1 MKKDKNRLTTKT
13 RLLIYEYKERYPVL
27 SAEDISDMFNLSK
40 IYVEHMFKKGELIV
54 PSKMNS

>member
-1 MKKDKNRLTTKT
+1 MNKGKNRLTNKT

-27 SAEDISDMFNLSK
+27 SAEDIADMFNLSK

>member
-1 MKKDKNRLTTKT
+1 MNKGKNRLTNKT

-27 SAEDISDMFNLSK
+27 SAEDIADMFNLSK
-40 IYVEHMFKKGELIV
+40 VYVEHMFKKGELIV

>member
-1 MKKDKNRLTTKT
+1 MNKGKNRLTNKT

-40 IYVEHMFKKGELIV
+40 VYVEHMFKKGELIV
-54 PSKMNS
+54 PSKMNA